1 MMGTAPFPCAGRRRR
16 QLLLHRGEL
25 GGESR
30 PPALPRG
37 AHPAHLHPP
46 ARGCGPEPG
55 RAAGAGVRGHGQ
67 PRAPHLLDGR
77 RAAPHR
83 CVGSWGG
90 GSQAGGRALPCLP
103 PGFFTFWGPGVF
115 GDAGYNPTWVFL
127 FFLGGLLTAEG
138 VSGQRGRSILRRAA
152 ATHADSGTYVCRA
165 ENSAGTIRATS
176 FVSVMGRCPWGGWD
190 TAHPAVPAPLPPLSL
205 LPQRH
210 PW

>member
-1 MMGTAPFPCAGRRRR
+1 MNSAGKAIRRLSIRVHTLPTFTRR
-16 QLLLHRGEL
+16 PGDVVLSRGEQL
-25 GGESR
+25 ELVCEATGS
-30 PPALPRG
+30 
-37 AHPAHLHPP
+37 
-46 ARGCGPEPG
+46 PEPRISWTADG
-55 RAAGAGVRGHGQ
+55 QPLTGAWAAGVEGARLRGGHCPASLLAFSHFGVLECLVTRVITRVVFGFF
-67 PRAPHLLDGR
+67 
-77 RAAPHR
+77 
-83 CVGSWGG
+83 CFFWGG
-90 GSQAGGRALPCLP
+90 
-103 PGFFTFWGPGVF
+103 V
-115 GDAGYNPTWVFL
+115 
-127 FFLGGLLTAEG
+127 LTAEG

>member
-1 MMGTAPFPCAGRRRR
+1 MNSAGKAVRRLSLGVHTLPTFTRR
-16 QLLLHRGEL
+16 PGDVVLSRGEQL
-25 GGESR
+25 ELVCEATGS
-30 PPALPRG
+30 
-37 AHPAHLHPP
+37 
-46 ARGCGPEPG
+46 PEPRISWTADG
-55 RAAGAGVRGHGQ
+55 QPLTGAWAAG
-67 PRAPHLLDGR
+67 
-77 RAAPHR
+77 
-83 CVGSWGG
+83 GS
-90 GSQAGGRALPCLP
+90 ALPCLP

-115 GDAGYNPTWVFL
+115 GDAGYNPTWVVFV
-127 FFLGGLLTAEG
+127 FFGGLLTAEG